1 MNIIVCVKQVPDIE
15 VPVVVEKGEITF
27 RNSIPGEVMNPLDF
41 LAIEE
46 ALRIKEGAEN
56 GRVTLISLGT
66 SSSEES
72 LRKGL
77 AMGADEA
84 ILLCDAAFDYGDSYS
99 TALALAKKISTI
111 PRDLVLCGRRSD
123 DTQAG
128 LVGAYLAH
136 MLGLSL
142 IQGAVSVVIN
152 YEDKKLTV
160 HRKLER
166 GDQEVVTCFIPALLT
181 VEAGLNTPRHLS
193 VQGIFRT
200 RKKEIAKYDSK
211 ELGLSSDEVGPNG
224 SKARIIHIS
233 PPKPKMKGLIIPDSR
248 LGPAE
253 RLRLIASGGLVSRKS
268 NVLEGEP
275 GKVASQLIQF
285 FKQNKIL

>member
-1 MNIIVCVKQVPDIE
+1 MNIIVCVKQVPDVDAPI
-15 VPVVVEKGEITF
+15 VVEKGEITF
-27 RNSIPGEVMNPLDF
+27 RNKMPREVMNPLDL
-41 LAIEE
+41 LAVEE
-46 ALRIKEGAEN
+46 AMRIKEGDEN
-56 GRVTLISLGT
+56 GRVTLIGLGT

-84 ILLCDAAFDYGDSYS
+84 ILLCDSAFDNGDSYT
-99 TALALAKKISTI
+99 TALALAKKISAI
-111 PRDLVLCGRRSD
+111 PHELVLCGRRSD

-136 MLGLSL
+136 MLNLPL
-142 IQGAVSVVIN
+142 VQGAVSVVLN
-152 YEDKKLTV
+152 YEDKKMMV

-166 GDQEVVTCFIPALLT
+166 GNREVVACSLPALLT

-211 ELGLSSDEVGPNG
+211 ELGLSFDEVGQNG

-253 RLRLIASGGLVSRKS
+253 RLKLIASGGLVSRRS

>member
-15 VPVVVEKGEITF
+15 VPIVVDKGEITF
-27 RNSIPGEVMNPLDF
+27 RNSVPREVMNPLDF

-46 ALRIKEGAEN
+46 ALRIKEGAES
-56 GRVTLISLGT
+56 GRVTLISLGS

-84 ILLCDAAFDYGDSYS
+84 ILLSDSGFYNGDSYS
-99 TALALAKKISTI
+99 TALALVKKISTI
-111 PRDLVLCGRRSD
+111 PHDLVLCGRRSD
-123 DTQAG
+123 DTRAG

-142 IQGAVSVVIN
+142 IQGVVDVVIN

-160 HRKLER
+160 QRKLER
-166 GDQEVVTCFIPALLT
+166 GNRDVVVCSLPALLT

-211 ELGLSSDEVGPNG
+211 ELGLSSDEIGPNG
-224 SKARIIHIS
+224 SKARIVHIS

-248 LGPAE
+248 LSPAE
-253 RLRLIASGGLVSRKS
+253 RLKLIASGGLVSRKS

-275 GKVASQLIQF
+275 GQVASRLIQF

>member
-181 VEAGLNTPRHLS
+181 VEVGLNTPRHLS

-268 NVLEGEP
+268 NVLEGEH

>member
-15 VPVVVEKGEITF
+15 APIVVEKGEITF
-27 RNSIPGEVMNPLDF
+27 RNEMPREVMNPLDF

-46 ALRIKEGAEN
+46 ALRIKEGAED
-56 GRVTLISLGT
+56 GRVTLISLAA
-66 SSSEES
+66 SSGEES

-84 ILLCDAAFDYGDSYS
+84 ILLCDSGFHDGDSYF
-99 TALALAKKISTI
+99 TALALAKKINAI
-111 PRDLVLCGRRSD
+111 PHDLVLCGRRSD
-123 DTQAG
+123 DTRAG
-128 LVGAYLAH
+128 VVGAYLAH
-136 MLGLSL
+136 MLDLSL
-142 IQGAVSVVIN
+142 IQGVVDVVIN
-152 YEDKKLTV
+152 YEDKKLKV

-166 GDQEVVTCFIPALLT
+166 GNQEVVEGSLPALLT
-181 VEAGLNTPRHLS
+181 VEAGLNTPRHIS

-211 ELGLSSDEVGPNG
+211 ELGLSADETGPNG
-224 SKARIIHIS
+224 SKTRIIHIS

-253 RLRLIASGGLVSRKS
+253 RLKLIASGGLVSRKS